1 MTLPPVVRFEHE
13 GAPVFLE
20 ESHALPLVD
29 FVIAL
34 RGGALLD
41 PEDRGGL
48 TRMTARLLRRGTADL
63 LSHQVDEELARLGA
77 RLSVTL
83 SRSSVRLHG
92 TVLARNLEP
101 FVALVAR
108 LVREPAMRNDDLA
121 RAKRRILDELRML
134 REDDHGLADR
144 HLRAFLFGDHVY
156 GQPVGGTGASLR
168 AIRRTDVLSH
178 HARMVRRGA
187 LVFGAAGAI
196 DASTLE
202 RLVHTH
208 FSGLPRGEKVATK
221 VPTPTVPKGRRV
233 LIVDKK
239 DRSQTQLG
247 LGLLGIKAH
256 DPLFFP
262 FLVADAAFGGTFTSR
277 LVAEVRG
284 KRGWSYGASSQ
295 VTVAEQ
301 RDAWRVWTHPS
312 ADNAAACA
320 ALELDL
326 IEKFVDEGPTAR
338 EVSRAKR
345 FLANGRCFEEDTAAR
360 RLDLHLGA
368 ELFALDRAHVDR
380 FRPTIR
386 KITRD
391 AAHEAFAARVRP
403 RDAAIVAV
411 GSAKALAGP
420 LGALPGVVDVKIVKH
435 TAPL

>member
-41 PEDRGGL
+41 PDGQGGL
-48 TRMTARLLRRGTADL
+48 TRMTARLLRRGTASL
-63 LSHQVDEELARLGA
+63 HSHEVDEELARLGA
-77 RLSVTL
+77 RLSVSL

-101 FVALVAR
+101 FVALVAQ
-108 LVREPAMRNDDLA
+108 LVREPALRNDDLA

-144 HLRAFLFGDHVY
+144 HLRGFLFGDHLY

-168 AIRRTDVLSH
+168 SIRRADVVAH
-178 HARMVRRGA
+178 HTRMVRRGA

-196 DASTLE
+196 DATTLE
-202 RLVHTH
+202 RLVHAH
-208 FSGLPRGEKVATK
+208 FSGLPRGEKTATTVR
-221 VPTPTVPKGRRV
+221 VPSVPKGRRV
-233 LIVDKK
+233 LVIDKK

-247 LGLLGIKAH
+247 IGLLGIKAH
-256 DPLFFP
+256 DPLYFP
-262 FLVADAAFGGTFTSR
+262 FLVADASFGGTFTSR
-277 LVAEVRG
+277 LVDEVRA

-295 VTVAEQ
+295 ITVGQQ

-312 ADNAAACA
+312 AENAVPCL
-320 ALELDL
+320 ALELEL
-326 IEKFVDEGPTAR
+326 IEKFVAEGPTRA

-368 ELFALDRAHVDR
+368 ELFALDAAHVDR

-386 KITRD
+386 KVTRD
-391 AAHEAFAARVRP
+391 AAHEAFAARIRP

-411 GSAKALAGP
+411 GSAKTLVGP
-420 LGALPGVVDVKIVKH
+420 LGAIPGVVDVKVVKH
-435 TAPL
+435 NAPL